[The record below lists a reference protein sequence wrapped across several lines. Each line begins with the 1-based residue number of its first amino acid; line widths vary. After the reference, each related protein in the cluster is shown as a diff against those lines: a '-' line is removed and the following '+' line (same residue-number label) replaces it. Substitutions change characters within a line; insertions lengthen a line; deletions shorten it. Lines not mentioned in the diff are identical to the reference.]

1 LPLSFES
8 EVDGKYE
15 KREEV
20 KRRMEEQEALDKK
33 LKSLQTLLVGD
44 NVGLVSSVG
53 EQGKASEPQACPLRR
68 AHLLRGHAWMLIM
81 SPAIFKVF

>member
-1 LPLSFES
+1 
-8 EVDGKYE
+8 VDGKYE

-44 NVGLVSSVG
+44 NIGLVSSVG
-53 EQGKASEPQACPLRR
+53 EQGKASEPQAWQGRFASSPPPQR
-68 AHLLRGHAWMLIM
+68 ARVDANNV
-81 SPAIFKVF
+81 SSRSQYFE